1 MLFFCT
7 ELPLSLT
14 PNLTVM
20 DWLQNIS
27 ITCFAASYA
36 VVFILEI
43 SRVFFDVS
51 FRKYVRVGFA
61 AAGLF
66 AHSVFL
72 ILQGKLVLG
81 STGLWLGSWF
91 GWCLAAAWILALAY
105 IWISIRQPKSVIG
118 LFLIPLLL
126 GLIGVGVGFGHENQF
141 NPMRAKSVWNM
152 VHGSALLLG
161 TAIVALGFVFGV
173 VYVVQSRRL
182 KHKTPQSK
190 NFRLPSLEWLQKSS
204 EYSLIISTV
213 LLAIGLVSGI
223 AINWINQSEGAV
235 SSGGVIAWSN
245 PVIWSSGILFSW
257 LLLVSVFNFCYQP
270 ARQGRKVAYLVIA
283 SFLFLVLE
291 LAIVWWAG
299 HATTYL
305 KPSVAKHPA
314 IHSVFVEWPSESR
327 GIKI

>member
-1 MLFFCT
+1 
-7 ELPLSLT
+7 
-14 PNLTVM
+14 M

-36 VVFILEI
+36 VVFVLEV

-66 AHSVFL
+66 AHTVFL
-72 ILQGKLVLG
+72 VLQGKLVLA
-81 STGLWLGSWF
+81 STGLWLGSWL
-91 GWCLAAAWILALAY
+91 GWCLATAWILSLAY

-126 GLIGVGVGFGHENQF
+126 GLIGLGVGFGHENQF
-141 NPMRAKSVWNM
+141 NPMEAKSTWNM
-152 VHGSALLLG
+152 IHGSALLLG

-173 VYVVQSRRL
+173 VYIVQSRRL
-182 KHKTPQSK
+182 KHKSPQAK
-190 NFRLPSLEWLQKSS
+190 HFRLPSLEWLQKSC

-223 AINWINQSEGAV
+223 AINWTHQPDNTL
-235 SSGGVIAWSN
+235 SSGGTIAWSN

-257 LLLVSVFNFCYQP
+257 LLLVSVFNFFYQP
-270 ARQGRKVAYLVIA
+270 SRQGRKIAYLVIA

-291 LAIVWWAG
+291 LAIVWGVG
-299 HATTYL
+299 HATTNSE
-305 KPSVAKHPA
+305 PGVAQRSQAQLAP
-314 IHSVFVEWPSESR
+314 EESLR
-327 GIKI
+327 VTGRPTI

>member
-1 MLFFCT
+1 MLFFGST
-7 ELPLSLT
+7 FPISLT
-14 PNLTVM
+14 SNLTVM
-20 DWLQNIS
+20 NWLQNIS

-66 AHSVFL
+66 AHTVFL

-91 GWCLAAAWILALAY
+91 GWCLATAWILAFAY
-105 IWISIRQPKSVIG
+105 IWISVRQPKSVIG

-126 GLIGVGVGFGHENQF
+126 GLIGLGVGFGHENQF
-141 NPMRAKSVWNM
+141 NPMRAKSIWNM
-152 VHGSALLLG
+152 IHGSALLLG

-182 KHKTPQSK
+182 KHKSPQSK
-190 NFRLPSLEWLQKSS
+190 HFRLPSLEWLQKSS

-223 AINWINQSEGAV
+223 AINWTHQTDGTL
-235 SSGGVIAWSN
+235 SSGGIIAWSN

-257 LLLVSVFNFCYQP
+257 LLIVSVFNFCYQP
-270 ARQGRKVAYLVIA
+270 SRQGRKVAYLVIA

-291 LAIVWWAG
+291 LAIVWWVG
-299 HATTYL
+299 HATTGS
-305 KPSVAKHPA
+305 KPEVAQRIEILSV
-314 IHSVFVEWPSESR
+314 SEEPHRQFGRSR
-327 GIKI
+327 R

>member
-1 MLFFCT
+1 VLFFGST
-7 ELPLSLT
+7 FPISLT
-14 PNLTVM
+14 SNLTVM
-20 DWLQNIS
+20 NWLQNIS

-66 AHSVFL
+66 AHTVFL

-91 GWCLAAAWILALAY
+91 GWCLATAWILAFAY
-105 IWISIRQPKSVIG
+105 IWISVRQPKSVIG

-126 GLIGVGVGFGHENQF
+126 GLIGLGVGFGHENQF
-141 NPMRAKSVWNM
+141 NPMRAKSIWNM
-152 VHGSALLLG
+152 IHGSALLLG

-182 KHKTPQSK
+182 KHKSPQSK
-190 NFRLPSLEWLQKSS
+190 HFRLPSLEWLQKSS

-223 AINWINQSEGAV
+223 AINWTHQTDGTL
-235 SSGGVIAWSN
+235 SSGGIIAWSN

-257 LLLVSVFNFCYQP
+257 LLIVSVFNFCYQP
-270 ARQGRKVAYLVIA
+270 SRQGRKVAYLVIA

-291 LAIVWWAG
+291 LAIVWWVG
-299 HATTYL
+299 HATTGS
-305 KPSVAKHPA
+305 KPEVAQRIEILSV
-314 IHSVFVEWPSESR
+314 SEEPHRQFGRSR
-327 GIKI
+327 R

>member
-1 MLFFCT
+1 MLFFGST
-7 ELPLSLT
+7 FPISLT
-14 PNLTVM
+14 SNLTVM
-20 DWLQNIS
+20 NWLQNIS

-66 AHSVFL
+66 AHTVFL

-91 GWCLAAAWILALAY
+91 GWCLATAWILAFAY
-105 IWISIRQPKSVIG
+105 IWISVRQPKSVIG

-126 GLIGVGVGFGHENQF
+126 GLIGLGVGFGHENQF
-141 NPMRAKSVWNM
+141 NPMRAKSIWNM
-152 VHGSALLLG
+152 IHGSALLLG

-182 KHKTPQSK
+182 KHKSPQSK
-190 NFRLPSLEWLQKSS
+190 HFRLPSLEWLQKSS

-223 AINWINQSEGAV
+223 AINWTHQTDGTL
-235 SSGGVIAWSN
+235 SSGGISAWSN

-257 LLLVSVFNFCYQP
+257 LLLVSDFNFCYQP
-270 ARQGRKVAYLVIA
+270 SRQGRKVAYLVIA

-291 LAIVWWAG
+291 LAIVWWVG
-299 HATTYL
+299 HATTGS
-305 KPSVAKHPA
+305 KPEVAQRIEILSV
-314 IHSVFVEWPSESR
+314 SEEPHRQFGRSR
-327 GIKI
+327 R

>member
-1 MLFFCT
+1 M
-7 ELPLSLT
+7 
-14 PNLTVM
+14 N
-20 DWLQNIS
+20 WLQNIS

-36 VVFILEI
+36 VVFFLEI

-66 AHSVFL
+66 AHTVFL

-91 GWCLAAAWILALAY
+91 GWCLATAWILALAY
-105 IWISIRQPKSVIG
+105 IWISARQPKSVIG
-118 LFLIPLLL
+118 LFLVPLIL
-126 GLIGVGVGFGHENQF
+126 GLIGLGVGFGHENQF
-141 NPMRAKSVWNM
+141 SPMRAKSIWNM

-182 KHKTPQSK
+182 KHKSPQSRH
-190 NFRLPSLEWLQKSS
+190 FRLPSLEWLQKSS
-204 EYSLIISTV
+204 EYSLIISTF

-223 AINWINQSEGAV
+223 AINWTNPADDTL
-235 SSGGVIAWSN
+235 SSGRIIAWSN

-257 LLLVSVFNFCYQP
+257 LLIVSVFNFCYQP
-270 ARQGRKVAYLVIA
+270 SRQGRKVAYLVIA

-291 LAIVWWAG
+291 LAIVWWVG
-299 HATTYL
+299 HATSDSNPDVAQRIEIQSVSEEL
-305 KPSVAKHPA
+305 HSVAG
-314 IHSVFVEWPSESR
+314 R
-327 GIKI
+327 LKI

>member
-1 MLFFCT
+1 M
-7 ELPLSLT
+7 
-14 PNLTVM
+14 N
-20 DWLQNIS
+20 WLQNIS
-27 ITCFAASYA
+27 ITCFAASYV

-66 AHSVFL
+66 AHTVFL
-72 ILQGKLVLG
+72 VLQGKLVLG

-91 GWCLAAAWILALAY
+91 GWCLATAWILAIAY
-105 IWISIRQPKSVIG
+105 IWISARQPKSVIG
-118 LFLIPLLL
+118 LFLIPLIL
-126 GLIGVGVGFGHENQF
+126 GLIGLGVGFGHENEF
-141 NPMRAKSVWNM
+141 RPIKAKSTWSM

-182 KHKTPQSK
+182 KHKSPQPK
-190 NFRLPSLEWLQKSS
+190 YFRLPSLEWLQKSC
-204 EYSLIISTV
+204 EYSLVISTF

-223 AINWINQSEGAV
+223 AINWTHQADGTLLL
-235 SSGGVIAWSN
+235 GGIIAWSN

-257 LLLVSVFNFCYQP
+257 LLLVSIFNFCYQP
-270 ARQGRKVAYLVIA
+270 SRQGRKVAYLVIA

-291 LAIVWWAG
+291 LAIVWWVG
-299 HATTYL
+299 HATTSPESDVAHQTQIQRSL
-305 KPSVAKHPA
+305 EERPSAVG
-314 IHSVFVEWPSESR
+314 R
-327 GIKI
+327 LRL

>member
-1 MLFFCT
+1 MLFFGST
-7 ELPLSLT
+7 FPISLT
-14 PNLTVM
+14 SNLTVM
-20 DWLQNIS
+20 NWLQNIS

-66 AHSVFL
+66 AHTVFL

-91 GWCLAAAWILALAY
+91 GWCLATAWILAFAY
-105 IWISIRQPKSVIG
+105 IWISVRQPKSVIG

-126 GLIGVGVGFGHENQF
+126 GLIGLGVGFGHENQF
-141 NPMRAKSVWNM
+141 NPMRAKSIWNM
-152 VHGSALLLG
+152 IHGSALLLG

-182 KHKTPQSK
+182 KHKSPQSK
-190 NFRLPSLEWLQKSS
+190 HFRLPSLEWLQKSS

-223 AINWINQSEGAV
+223 AINWTHQTDGTL
-235 SSGGVIAWSN
+235 SSGGIIAWSN

-270 ARQGRKVAYLVIA
+270 SRQGRKVAYLVIA

-291 LAIVWWAG
+291 LAIVWWVG
-299 HATTYL
+299 HATTGS
-305 KPSVAKHPA
+305 KPEVAQRIEILSV
-314 IHSVFVEWPSESR
+314 SEEPHRQFGRSR
-327 GIKI
+327 R

>member
-1 MLFFCT
+1 
-7 ELPLSLT
+7 
-14 PNLTVM
+14 
-20 DWLQNIS
+20 
-27 ITCFAASYA
+27 
-36 VVFILEI
+36 LEI

-66 AHSVFL
+66 AHTVFL

-91 GWCLAAAWILALAY
+91 GWCLATAWILALAY
-105 IWISIRQPKSVIG
+105 IWISARQPKSVIG
-118 LFLIPLLL
+118 LFLVPLIL
-126 GLIGVGVGFGHENQF
+126 GLIGLGVGFGHENQF
-141 NPMRAKSVWNM
+141 SPMRAKSIWNM

-182 KHKTPQSK
+182 KHKSPQSRH
-190 NFRLPSLEWLQKSS
+190 FRLPSLEWLQKSS
-204 EYSLIISTV
+204 EYSLIISTF

-223 AINWINQSEGAV
+223 AINWTNPADDTL
-235 SSGGVIAWSN
+235 SSGRIIAWSN

-257 LLLVSVFNFCYQP
+257 LLIVSVFNFCYQP
-270 ARQGRKVAYLVIA
+270 SRQGRKVAYLVIA

-291 LAIVWWAG
+291 LAIVWWVG
-299 HATTYL
+299 HATSDSNPDVAQRIEIQSVSEEL
-305 KPSVAKHPA
+305 HSVAG
-314 IHSVFVEWPSESR
+314 R
-327 GIKI
+327 LKI